1 MFLKVNFHALKLL
14 KEEQTTS
21 SPQQDRIAKPLSIL
35 HENYEGKLWRKK
47 NIYLR
52 LYWREE
58 GRPAR
63 DFVTEEWQGS
73 EFTGFSFCLHPGL
86 SPEEAHSLKT

>member
-35 HENYEGKLWRKK
+35 HENYEGKL
-47 NIYLR
+47 
-52 LYWREE
+52 
-58 GRPAR
+58 
-63 DFVTEEWQGS
+63 
-73 EFTGFSFCLHPGL
+73 
-86 SPEEAHSLKT
+86 